1 MGTGSP
7 PPDEGA
13 SDPLSNWTRSAT
25 GSDGPRAADAP
36 AGAAAFTPGTV
47 LAGRYRVVAPLG
59 RGGMGEVYR
68 ADDVKL
74 GHPVA
79 LKFVRGTL
87 SPSVL
92 QRLYDEVRIGRQVAH
107 PSVCR
112 LYDIV
117 EVDGHTFLA
126 MEYVDGEDLAS
137 LLARIGRLPP
147 DKALDITRDLCA
159 GLLAIHE
166 KGVVHRDLKPAN
178 VMIDGRGRAR
188 ITDFG
193 LAVAPD
199 SSTRYAF
206 AGTPAYMA
214 PEQLAGADV
223 TVRSDLYAL
232 GLVLYE
238 MLSGRRFF
246 DAATGDALL
255 LQHQDS
261 KGGKLAGVARLLD
274 SPAARAVL
282 QCLEEDPR
290 ARPSSA
296 RAVLALL
303 PGHDPLEA
311 AVAAGET
318 PSPEAVAAAS
328 KVGDLSAGAAWAMLA
343 AAVLGTVISAGFI
356 DRVRGRRLIPKPPE
370 VLIERAHAVLKRLGH
385 EAGGDSAYAFDWDR
399 DDLAYMRGNASSAAL
414 TFFYRQSPRTLVAA
428 NRDGVVRR
436 DDPPL
441 TVSDMAE
448 VLLDARG
455 RLLSYAAVPPQRE
468 SARESGREPDWSGL
482 FEEAGLDPATF
493 RRVAP
498 EWAAPADSDRKA
510 AWQGVSTGENAVPV
524 RVEAAA
530 YHGRPVW
537 FVVLAPWMR
546 PMRMPDA
553 RETASPTP
561 VGQAGVWILAMAMPL
576 GGVILARRNLR
587 LGRGDRKGAFRVA
600 LFIFATY
607 SLARVLRADHAG
619 ARADEVWLLIKV
631 LAYPCFWAA
640 QVWLLYMALE
650 PYARRRWPHM
660 LISWKRL
667 LDGHARDPLVGRDL
681 LFGMAAGS
689 AVLLMFLVSQI
700 APTWLGM
707 PRLTPDYFVHGE
719 TLTAARYVAF
729 RLFVNQFSGVL
740 YAMVFLFML
749 VLLRVIVRWDWLAM
763 ALWCLLVASPMQGEN
778 LAVEWPFGL
787 LRALALLAV
796 LLRGGLLALAVTLA
810 FYFTMIEMP
819 LTIDLSAWYAMRA
832 LPAVVVMAAVALY
845 GFHTSL
851 AGKPV
856 FGRAL
861 ED

>member
-1 MGTGSP
+1 M
-7 PPDEGA
+7 
-13 SDPLSNWTRSAT
+13 
-25 GSDGPRAADAP
+25 
-36 AGAAAFTPGTV
+36 
-47 LAGRYRVVAPLG
+47 
-59 RGGMGEVYR
+59 
-68 ADDVKL
+68 
-74 GHPVA
+74 
-79 LKFVRGTL
+79 
-87 SPSVL
+87 
-92 QRLYDEVRIGRQVAH
+92 
-107 PSVCR
+107 
-112 LYDIV
+112 
-117 EVDGHTFLA
+117 
-126 MEYVDGEDLAS
+126 
-137 LLARIGRLPP
+137 
-147 DKALDITRDLCA
+147 
-159 GLLAIHE
+159 
-166 KGVVHRDLKPAN
+166 
-178 VMIDGRGRAR
+178 
-188 ITDFG
+188 
-193 LAVAPD
+193 
-199 SSTRYAF
+199 
-206 AGTPAYMA
+206 
-214 PEQLAGADV
+214 
-223 TVRSDLYAL
+223 
-232 GLVLYE
+232 
-238 MLSGRRFF
+238 
-246 DAATGDALL
+246 
-255 LQHQDS
+255 
-261 KGGKLAGVARLLD
+261 
-274 SPAARAVL
+274 
-282 QCLEEDPR
+282 
-290 ARPSSA
+290 
-296 RAVLALL
+296 
-303 PGHDPLEA
+303 
-311 AVAAGET
+311 
-318 PSPEAVAAAS
+318 
-328 KVGDLSAGAAWAMLA
+328 GDLSAGAAWAMLA